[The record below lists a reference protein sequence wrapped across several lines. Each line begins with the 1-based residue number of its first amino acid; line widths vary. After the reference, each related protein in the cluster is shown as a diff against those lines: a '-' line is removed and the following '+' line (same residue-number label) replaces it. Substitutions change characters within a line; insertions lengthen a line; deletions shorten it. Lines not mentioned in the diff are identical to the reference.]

1 MLCGY
6 ALDGFNHRRYEI
18 HGIHGKNWP
27 CSRLSPGTEHNLRKS
42 KTEPNPHTRLLDVPA
57 TGNYN
62 LYFVF
67 ENYQVRNL
75 MANHKSAEKR
85 VRQNIKRNEINRS
98 NRSKL
103 RTQIKSL
110 RASLS
115 TGDQKSSLELLNPT
129 VSLIDKAVN
138 KGLIHKNTAARYKSR
153 LTKHVSE
160 QA

>member
-1 MLCGY
+1 
-6 ALDGFNHRRYEI
+6 
-18 HGIHGKNWP
+18 
-27 CSRLSPGTEHNLRKS
+27 
-42 KTEPNPHTRLLDVPA
+42 
-57 TGNYN
+57 
-62 LYFVF
+62 
-67 ENYQVRNL
+67 

-103 RTQIKSL
+103 RTQIKKL
-110 RASLS
+110 RAALTAADKKQS
-115 TGDQKSSLELLNPT
+115 GELLNPT

-160 QA
+160 LA